1 MKYSDDF
8 NPVDDLFNKNN
19 SNQNNSL
26 NTLASNTQNTDSVIQ
41 ENNESWQN
49 NNVTNTN
56 YNQSIIKDNMINNEN
71 INNDINDI
79 QYNQNNNK
87 KRGFNKSIIYFIVGF
102 LLFIVVG
109 IVITNLVIEI
119 IKQKKSNEEEI
130 SVLMDSLSVKAVGF
144 EFDQPFDKNK
154 FEYNLE
160 IDTQKVQFKCNKI
173 DSVTGCNETVNLV
186 NKTNLDHIIEYTSQK
201 GKKYSYTF
209 HIIKKDTNGPIKI
222 DSIEFEKTD
231 YSNKSTTI
239 VVKANSDK
247 NKKLKYSFD
256 GGNTWQ
262 DDNKYTTDENED
274 VNVVIKDDAGN
285 TTDPKEIEID
295 NIDTVAPTVNIEEK
309 EKSSNKVVLFANAK
323 DDSSGIDKYNWNE
336 SGYTNNSTYEATKA
350 GTYTVKVKDKAGNE
364 SVKASITIPES
375 YFKKNVKK
383 ETHTYKVTF
392 NGNGASVTKSE
403 LSCSTT
409 GLSCKIKLPQ
419 IKRDNGIIIGY
430 SENANAT
437 TPQYKVGQEISVT
450 ENKTLYAITAKKI
463 TLTINGNGATVS
475 KSSVTCNIYN
485 TGKNCK
491 VTTPTITRS
500 GYSIIGFNSN
510 ANAKTA
516 GYKTN
521 ASITLDKDKTIYAIT
536 SKKLKLTVNGNG
548 AKVTKSS
555 VTCNVYNNDKTC
567 KVTTPTIT
575 RSGYSVIGFNSNSNA
590 TSPEYKTN
598 TSVTLDKN
606 KTMYAITSKK
616 LTATFKGNG
625 ASVSSSSSSCNIYNT
640 AKTCNVTAPTIT
652 RSGWTILGFSTN
664 KNATTGSTA
673 KTLSAGKTY
682 YAITKKNIKVTFTE
696 NNNKNTYP
704 KAIKNKKAMQVKF
717 DYIEYREAFC
727 SIYNTQ
733 TSCKIKIPFVDVKG
747 LASSGFSPGIDE
759 KTGPGSPKTIPNTLD
774 YELAPHYITGNT
786 YSFSKSTTLYAV
798 FETLDYYRDFRST
811 IEHTLTYTSSTG
823 RIIIDIE
830 KGCSRDH
837 YKKYFDEIKNSKFK
851 FLLDGNAKI
860 MVLTNDSMKKVHS
873 GQDVAGV
880 SFSLTGA
887 GYYHYNISLNCKY
900 DSDKYDYLTFYTIIH
915 ELSHRWDA
923 RYYLATGTTLNSK
936 FTSFYNKYKSN
947 NSWPIRDYGKGSLGE
962 FFGVIVDEYYMN
974 YIANTNL
981 HPIPYDRKKGLYPSD
996 LKKALETYI
1005 NNPKNANF

>member
-26 NTLASNTQNTDSVIQ
+26 NTFASNTQNTDSVIQ

-87 KRGFNKSIIYFIVGF
+87 RGFNKSIIYAIVGF
-102 LLFIVVG
+102 LLFIAVG

-173 DSVTGCNETVNLV
+173 DNVTGCNETVNLV

-231 YSNKSTTI
+231 YSNKNTTI

-295 NIDTVAPTVNIEEK
+295 NIDTVAPTVSIEEK

-383 ETHTYKVTF
+383 ETYTYKVTF
-392 NGNGASVTKSE
+392 NGNGASVSKSE

-463 TLTINGNGATVS
+463 TLTINGNGA
-475 KSSVTCNIYN
+475 
-485 TGKNCK
+485 
-491 VTTPTITRS
+491 
-500 GYSIIGFNSN
+500 
-510 ANAKTA
+510 
-516 GYKTN
+516 
-521 ASITLDKDKTIYAIT
+521 
-536 SKKLKLTVNGNG
+536 
-548 AKVTKSS
+548 KVTKSS
-555 VTCNVYNNDKTC
+555 ITCNVYNNDKTC
-567 KVTTPTIT
+567 KVTTPAIT
-575 RSGYSVIGFNSNSNA
+575 RSGYNIIGFNSKASA
-590 TSPEYKTN
+590 TSSEYKIN
-598 TSVTLDKN
+598 SSITLDKD
-606 KTMYAITSKK
+606 KTIYAITSKK

-625 ASVSSSSSSCNIYNT
+625 ASVSSSSLSCNIYNT

-682 YAITKKNIKVTFTE
+682 YAITKKNIKVTFDSKGAETIEYKSKSCTIYNSQTKCKIRIPILNKKGYSSYGYDVLGNETE
-696 NNNKNTYP
+696 WPRYHMNETYEFSSNQTLVANYLEKTSHYKNISVYKQFTLGNVLIEIDNSCSNKARFVSDLNTLYSKMPKLFRGKGKLMVLNDTLYVKSSKDTVGITTGYDYYP
-704 KAIKNKKAMQVKF
+704 AVNIKCSTSYVTIVHELTHKYDKEYNIKN
-717 DYIEYREAFC
+717 
-727 SIYNTQ
+727 
-733 TSCKIKIPFVDVKG
+733 
-747 LASSGFSPGIDE
+747 
-759 KTGPGSPKTIPNTLD
+759 GSFIANQ
-774 YELAPHYITGNT
+774 
-786 YSFSKSTTLYAV
+786 S
-798 FETLDYYRDFRST
+798 
-811 IEHTLTYTSSTG
+811 
-823 RIIIDIE
+823 
-830 KGCSRDH
+830 
-837 YKKYFDEIKNSKFK
+837 
-851 FLLDGNAKI
+851 
-860 MVLTNDSMKKVHS
+860 
-873 GQDVAGV
+873 DVA
-880 SFSLTGA
+880 SL
-887 GYYHYNISLNCKY
+887 
-900 DSDKYDYLTFYTIIH
+900 
-915 ELSHRWDA
+915 
-923 RYYLATGTTLNSK
+923 
-936 FTSFYNKYKSN
+936 YNKYYSSYKAN
-947 NSWPIRDYGKGSLGE
+947 KTPFRDYTYSTKYE
-962 FFGVIVDEYYMN
+962 FLSDITAYYYAKFIIKDSGYSSYSYPNSDEALK
-974 YIANTNL
+974 IF
-981 HPIPYDRKKGLYPSD
+981 KKYGIY
-996 LKKALETYI
+996 
-1005 NNPKNANF
+1005 

>member
-8 NPVDDLFNKNN
+8 NPVDDLFDKQN

-26 NTLASNTQNTDSVIQ
+26 NTSVPNTQNMDSVIQ

-87 KRGFNKSIIYFIVGF
+87 RGFNKSIIYAIVGF
-102 LLFIVVG
+102 ILFIAVG
-109 IVITNLVIEI
+109 IVITNLILKIIE
-119 IKQKKSNEEEI
+119 QKKANEEEI
-130 SVLMDSLSVKAVGF
+130 AVLTDYLNVKAVGF

-173 DSVTGCNETVNLV
+173 DNVTGCNETVNLV

-231 YSNKSTTI
+231 YSNKNTTI

-309 EKSSNKVVLFANAK
+309 EKKESKVILFANAK

-409 GLSCKIKLPQ
+409 GLSCKIKLPE

-450 ENKTLYAITAKKI
+450 ENKTLYAITAKK
-463 TLTINGNGATVS
+463 
-475 KSSVTCNIYN
+475 
-485 TGKNCK
+485 
-491 VTTPTITRS
+491 
-500 GYSIIGFNSN
+500 
-510 ANAKTA
+510 
-516 GYKTN
+516 
-521 ASITLDKDKTIYAIT
+521 
-536 SKKLKLTVNGNG
+536 
-548 AKVTKSS
+548 
-555 VTCNVYNNDKTC
+555 
-567 KVTTPTIT
+567 
-575 RSGYSVIGFNSNSNA
+575 
-590 TSPEYKTN
+590 
-598 TSVTLDKN
+598 
-606 KTMYAITSKK
+606 
-616 LTATFKGNG
+616 
-625 ASVSSSSSSCNIYNT
+625 
-640 AKTCNVTAPTIT
+640 
-652 RSGWTILGFSTN
+652 
-664 KNATTGSTA
+664 
-673 KTLSAGKTY
+673 
-682 YAITKKNIKVTFTE
+682 
-696 NNNKNTYP
+696 
-704 KAIKNKKAMQVKF
+704 
-717 DYIEYREAFC
+717 
-727 SIYNTQ
+727 
-733 TSCKIKIPFVDVKG
+733 
-747 LASSGFSPGIDE
+747 
-759 KTGPGSPKTIPNTLD
+759 
-774 YELAPHYITGNT
+774 
-786 YSFSKSTTLYAV
+786 
-798 FETLDYYRDFRST
+798 
-811 IEHTLTYTSSTG
+811 
-823 RIIIDIE
+823 
-830 KGCSRDH
+830 
-837 YKKYFDEIKNSKFK
+837 
-851 FLLDGNAKI
+851 
-860 MVLTNDSMKKVHS
+860 
-873 GQDVAGV
+873 
-880 SFSLTGA
+880 
-887 GYYHYNISLNCKY
+887 
-900 DSDKYDYLTFYTIIH
+900 
-915 ELSHRWDA
+915 SH
-923 RYYLATGTTLNSK
+923 
-936 FTSFYNKYKSN
+936 
-947 NSWPIRDYGKGSLGE
+947 
-962 FFGVIVDEYYMN
+962 
-974 YIANTNL
+974 
-981 HPIPYDRKKGLYPSD
+981 
-996 LKKALETYI
+996 
-1005 NNPKNANF
+1005 

>member
-1 MKYSDDF
+1 MRYNGDF
-8 NPVDDLFNKNN
+8 NPVDDLFDKQN

-26 NTLASNTQNTDSVIQ
+26 NTSVPNIQNTDSVIQ

-209 HIIKKDTNGPIKI
+209 HITKKDTNGPIKI

-231 YSNKSTTI
+231 YSNKNTTI

-309 EKSSNKVVLFANAK
+309 EKKESKVILFANAK

-392 NGNGASVTKSE
+392 NGNGASVSKDE

-409 GLSCKIKLPQ
+409 GLSCKIKLPE

-463 TLTINGNGATVS
+463 TLTINGNGATV
-475 KSSVTCNIYN
+475 KDTEKKCYIYN
-485 TGKNCK
+485 KKTSCK
-491 VTTPTITRS
+491 ITTPMISRS

-536 SKKLKLTVNGNG
+536 SKKLTATFKGNG
-548 AKVTKSS
+548 ATVKDTEKK
-555 VTCNVYNNDKTC
+555 CYIYNKKTSC
-567 KVTTPTIT
+567 KITTPMIS
-575 RSGYSVIGFNSNSNA
+575 RSGYSIIGFNSNANA
-590 TSPEYKTN
+590 KTAGYKTN
-598 TSVTLDKN
+598 ASITLDKD
-606 KTMYAITSKK
+606 KTIYAITSKK

-625 ASVSSSSSSCNIYNT
+625 ASVSSGSSSCNIYNT
-640 AKTCNVTAPTIT
+640 AKTCNVAAPTVT

-682 YAITKKNIKVTFTE
+682 YAITKKNITVTFDSKGAETIE
-696 NNNKNTYP
+696 YKSKSCTIYNSQTKCKIRIP
-704 KAIKNKKAMQVKF
+704 ILNKKGYSSYGYDVLGN
-717 DYIEYREAFC
+717 E
-727 SIYNTQ
+727 TQ
-733 TSCKIKIPFVDVKG
+733 WSRYHMNETYEF
-747 LASSGFSPGIDE
+747 SSNQTLVANYLE
-759 KTGPGSPKTIPNTLD
+759 KTSHYKNISVYKQFTLGNILIEIDNSCSNKARFVSDLNTLYSKMPKLFSGKGKLMILND
-774 YELAPHYITGNT
+774 ALYVKASNGTVGITTG
-786 YSFSKSTTLYAV
+786 Y
-798 FETLDYYRDFRST
+798 DYYPAVNIKCST
-811 IEHTLTYTSSTG
+811 SYVTIVHELT
-823 RIIIDIE
+823 
-830 KGCSRDH
+830 H
-837 YKKYFDEIKNSKFK
+837 KYDKEYNIRNGSFIANQS
-851 FLLDGNAKI
+851 
-860 MVLTNDSMKKVHS
+860 
-873 GQDVAGV
+873 DVA
-880 SFSLTGA
+880 SL
-887 GYYHYNISLNCKY
+887 
-900 DSDKYDYLTFYTIIH
+900 
-915 ELSHRWDA
+915 
-923 RYYLATGTTLNSK
+923 
-936 FTSFYNKYKSN
+936 YNKYYSSYKTN
-947 NSWPIRDYGKGSLGE
+947 KTPFRDYTYSTKYE
-962 FFGVIVDEYYMN
+962 FLSDITAYYYAKFIIKDSGYSSYSYPNSDEALK
-974 YIANTNL
+974 IF
-981 HPIPYDRKKGLYPSD
+981 KKYGIY
-996 LKKALETYI
+996 
-1005 NNPKNANF
+1005 

>member
-8 NPVDDLFNKNN
+8 NPVDDLFDKQN

-26 NTLASNTQNTDSVIQ
+26 NTLASNIQNTDSMIQ

-87 KRGFNKSIIYFIVGF
+87 KRGFNKSIIYAIVGF
-102 LLFIVVG
+102 LLFIAVG

-201 GKKYSYTF
+201 GKKYSYIF
-209 HIIKKDTNGPIKI
+209 HITKKDTNGPIKI

-231 YSNKSTTI
+231 YSNKSTTV

-295 NIDTVAPTVNIEEK
+295 NIDTVAPTVSIEEK

-409 GLSCKIKLPQ
+409 GLSCKIKLPE

-437 TPQYKVGQEISVT
+437 TAQYAVGQEISIT
-450 ENKTLYAITAKKI
+450 ANKTLYAITAKKI
-463 TLTINGNGATVS
+463 TLTINGNGASVS

-510 ANAKTA
+510 ANATQPE
-516 GYKTN
+516 YKVSTSVN
-521 ASITLDKDKTIYAIT
+521 IDKDKTIYAIT
-536 SKKLKLTVNGNG
+536 SKKLTATFNGNG
-548 AKVTKSS
+548 ASVSKSS
-555 VTCNVYNNDKTC
+555 ITCNVYNN
-567 KVTTPTIT
+567 
-575 RSGYSVIGFNSNSNA
+575 G
-590 TSPEYKTN
+590 
-598 TSVTLDKN
+598 
-606 KTMYAITSKK
+606 
-616 LTATFKGNG
+616 
-625 ASVSSSSSSCNIYNT
+625 
-640 AKTCNVTAPTIT
+640 KTCNVTTPTIT

-682 YAITKKNIKVTFTE
+682 YAITKKNITVTFDSKGAETIE
-696 NNNKNTYP
+696 YKSKSCTIYNSQTKCKIRIPILNKKGYSSYGYDVLGNETGWPRYHMNETYEFSSNQTLVANYLEKTSHYKNISVYKQFTLGNVLIEIDNSCSNKARFVSDLNTLYSKMPKLFSGKGKLMVLNDTLYVKSSKDTVGVTTGYDYYP
-704 KAIKNKKAMQVKF
+704 AVNIKCSAKYTTIVHELTHKYDKEYNIKN
-717 DYIEYREAFC
+717 
-727 SIYNTQ
+727 
-733 TSCKIKIPFVDVKG
+733 
-747 LASSGFSPGIDE
+747 
-759 KTGPGSPKTIPNTLD
+759 GSFIANQ
-774 YELAPHYITGNT
+774 
-786 YSFSKSTTLYAV
+786 S
-798 FETLDYYRDFRST
+798 
-811 IEHTLTYTSSTG
+811 
-823 RIIIDIE
+823 
-830 KGCSRDH
+830 
-837 YKKYFDEIKNSKFK
+837 
-851 FLLDGNAKI
+851 
-860 MVLTNDSMKKVHS
+860 
-873 GQDVAGV
+873 DVA
-880 SFSLTGA
+880 SL
-887 GYYHYNISLNCKY
+887 
-900 DSDKYDYLTFYTIIH
+900 
-915 ELSHRWDA
+915 
-923 RYYLATGTTLNSK
+923 
-936 FTSFYNKYKSN
+936 YNKYYSSYKATKT
-947 NSWPIRDYGKGSLGE
+947 PFRDYTYSTKYE
-962 FFGVIVDEYYMN
+962 FLSDITAYYYAKFIIKDSGYSSYSYPNSDEALK
-974 YIANTNL
+974 IF
-981 HPIPYDRKKGLYPSD
+981 KKYGIY
-996 LKKALETYI
+996 
-1005 NNPKNANF
+1005 

>member
-8 NPVDDLFNKNN
+8 NPVDDLFDKQN

-26 NTLASNTQNTDSVIQ
+26 NTSVPNTQNMDSVIQ

-56 YNQSIIKDNMINNEN
+56 YNQSIIEDNMINNEN

-87 KRGFNKSIIYFIVGF
+87 RGFNKSIIYAIVGF
-102 LLFIVVG
+102 ILFIAVG
-109 IVITNLVIEI
+109 IVITNLILKIIE
-119 IKQKKSNEEEI
+119 QKKANEEEI
-130 SVLMDSLSVKAVGF
+130 AVLTDYLNVKAVGF
-144 EFDQPFDKNK
+144 DFDQPFDKNK

-209 HIIKKDTNGPIKI
+209 HITKKNTNGPIKI

-231 YSNKSTTI
+231 YSNKSTTV

-295 NIDTVAPTVNIEEK
+295 NIDTVAPTVSIEEK

-336 SGYTNNSTYEATKA
+336 SGYTNNSTYETTKA

-409 GLSCKIKLPQ
+409 GLSCKIKLPE

-510 ANAKTA
+510 ANATQPE
-516 GYKTN
+516 YKVSTSVN
-521 ASITLDKDKTIYAIT
+521 IDKDKTIYAIT
-536 SKKLKLTVNGNG
+536 SKKLKLTVN
-548 AKVTKSS
+548 
-555 VTCNVYNNDKTC
+555 
-567 KVTTPTIT
+567 
-575 RSGYSVIGFNSNSNA
+575 
-590 TSPEYKTN
+590 
-598 TSVTLDKN
+598 
-606 KTMYAITSKK
+606 
-616 LTATFKGNG
+616 GNG

-640 AKTCNVTAPTIT
+640 AKTCNVAAPTIT

-682 YAITKKNIKVTFTE
+682 YAITKKNIKVTFDSKGAETIEYKSKSCTIYNSQTKCKIRIPILNKKGYSSYGYDVLGNETE
-696 NNNKNTYP
+696 WPRYHMNETYEFSSNQTLVANYLEKTSHYKNISVYKQFTLGNVLIEIDNSCSNKARFVSDLNTLYSKMPKLFSGKGKLMVLNDTLYVKSSKDTVGVTTGYDYYP
-704 KAIKNKKAMQVKF
+704 AVNIKCSTSYVTIVHELTHKYDKEYNIKN
-717 DYIEYREAFC
+717 
-727 SIYNTQ
+727 
-733 TSCKIKIPFVDVKG
+733 
-747 LASSGFSPGIDE
+747 
-759 KTGPGSPKTIPNTLD
+759 GSFIANQ
-774 YELAPHYITGNT
+774 
-786 YSFSKSTTLYAV
+786 S
-798 FETLDYYRDFRST
+798 
-811 IEHTLTYTSSTG
+811 
-823 RIIIDIE
+823 
-830 KGCSRDH
+830 
-837 YKKYFDEIKNSKFK
+837 
-851 FLLDGNAKI
+851 
-860 MVLTNDSMKKVHS
+860 
-873 GQDVAGV
+873 DVA
-880 SFSLTGA
+880 SL
-887 GYYHYNISLNCKY
+887 
-900 DSDKYDYLTFYTIIH
+900 
-915 ELSHRWDA
+915 
-923 RYYLATGTTLNSK
+923 
-936 FTSFYNKYKSN
+936 YNKYYSSYKAN
-947 NSWPIRDYGKGSLGE
+947 KTPFRDYTYSTKYE
-962 FFGVIVDEYYMN
+962 FLSDITAYYYAKFIIKDSGYSSYSYPNSDEALK
-974 YIANTNL
+974 IF
-981 HPIPYDRKKGLYPSD
+981 KKYGIY
-996 LKKALETYI
+996 
-1005 NNPKNANF
+1005 